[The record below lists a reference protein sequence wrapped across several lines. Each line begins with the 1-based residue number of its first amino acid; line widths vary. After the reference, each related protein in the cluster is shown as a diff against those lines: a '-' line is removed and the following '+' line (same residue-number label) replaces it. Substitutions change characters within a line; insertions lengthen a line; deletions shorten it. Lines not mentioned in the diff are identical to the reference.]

1 MRGSG
6 RGMERERK
14 TGQLEGS
21 DERKGEVQVLMH
33 NGPYPRLDPAAPLS
47 RDKGPRGCRA

>member
-14 TGQLEGS
+14 TGQLEGC
-21 DERKGEVQVLMH
+21 DERKGEVHGVDAQRTLPQA
-33 NGPYPRLDPAAPLS
+33 GPCSSVVP
-47 RDKGPRGCRA
+47 